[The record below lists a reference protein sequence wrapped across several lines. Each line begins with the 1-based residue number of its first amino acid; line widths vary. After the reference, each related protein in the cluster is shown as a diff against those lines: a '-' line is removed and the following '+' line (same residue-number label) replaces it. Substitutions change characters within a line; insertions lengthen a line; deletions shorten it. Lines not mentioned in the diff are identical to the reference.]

1 MVVGTLCVL
10 FQLSVDLVGDGLQP
24 FVGGLLAGDLEGQVR
39 EPAVGCRSMPM
50 LDIRGDVNDRTG
62 QDPYGGFALLL
73 IPTLTSYADKHL
85 SASFGRAMDVPVVTA
100 ARLEGDIVD
109 NHLVVGDG
117 GEVAV
122 ADKIAGE
129 GRVRF
134 SDWENHLPLE
144 SGLGVFACEFLV
156 PDLFSQPECC
166 PCFGPTGIK
175 TNVGEDLGDL
185 RSGDAILFRGLEMI
199 SQRTVRDTLADE
211 RGDRD
216 QAAVAQPKFVGTAPD
231 LTEKNVVVKFR
242 EFGREGAELLAA
254 SCLLDFFLCHN
265 RCIVYRQRGKRQ
277 DDFKLCAIHE
287 ILFTG
292 TNLS

>member
-62 QDPYGGFALLL
+62 QDPYGGLALLL

-85 SASFGRAMDVPVVTA
+85 SASFGRAMDVPVVTT

-129 GRVRF
+129 SCVRF
-134 SDWENHLPLE
+134 PDRENHLLLE

-231 LTEKNVVVKFR
+231 LTEKNIVVKFR

-265 RCIVYRQRGKRQ
+265 RCIVYRQRDKRQ